1 MAEEQIAEYQNDLKI
16 VEQDLNSL
24 MQQKIN
30 KGNELKIIET
40 NIERLQ
46 GVAAYVRGKLNSQQ
60 VEEPTIV
67 EEEPTISEE

>member
-24 MQQKIN
+24 MRQKIN
-30 KGNELKIIET
+30 KENELKIIET

>member
-1 MAEEQIAEYQNDLKI
+1 MAEEQITEYQNDLKI

-46 GVAAYVRGKLNSQQ
+46 GVAAYVRGK
-60 VEEPTIV
+60 
-67 EEEPTISEE
+67 

>member
-30 KGNELKIIET
+30 KVNE
-40 NIERLQ
+40 
-46 GVAAYVRGKLNSQQ
+46 
-60 VEEPTIV
+60 
-67 EEEPTISEE
+67 